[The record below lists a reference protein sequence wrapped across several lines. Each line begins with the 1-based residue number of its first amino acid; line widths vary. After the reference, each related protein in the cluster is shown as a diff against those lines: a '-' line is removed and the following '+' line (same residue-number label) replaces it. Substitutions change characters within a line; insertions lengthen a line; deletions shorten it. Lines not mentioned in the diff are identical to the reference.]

1 MKGVWVECGESGP
14 CRDVPS
20 SCASSAELRPRSQA
34 SLEISL
40 TPHLLLTSGL
50 ALLVE
55 SQKDTAGQGDKGNP
69 SKPGVGASSL
79 GLWHLPKA
87 KPLGTWPKV
96 SVVSCPA
103 DPLSSPFLSL
113 QVQHNELA
121 S

>member
-1 MKGVWVECGESGP
+1 MHRCPWAG
-14 CRDVPS
+14 RTY
-20 SCASSAELRPRSQA
+20 
-34 SLEISL
+34 LENVACCIL
-40 TPHLLLTSGL
+40 TLF
-50 ALLVE
+50 
-55 SQKDTAGQGDKGNP
+55 QR
-69 SKPGVGASSL
+69 
-79 GLWHLPKA
+79 HLPKA